1 MMKMSIHNPR
11 QRGTTLLEVLIAILV
26 LAIGL
31 LGTAAMQTRAQQ
43 AELDAYQR
51 SQALVLAQDM
61 VSRISTNRRA
71 ARCYVT
77 TETDP
82 DNPDP
87 QPNYV
92 GTGVD
97 PDDCTG
103 WGTIATRARA
113 DEDLQEW
120 ADLLRGASETL
131 DGAEVGSMAGARGC
145 VHFDDV
151 DEIYTV
157 TVAWQGENLTQAPVG
172 NNCAAGQYG
181 DEARRRVVSLSL
193 EMANLG
199 P

>member
-61 VSRISTNRRA
+61 ISRISTNRRA

-77 TETDP
+77 TEDP
-82 DNPDP
+82 
-87 QPNYV
+87 PNFV
-92 GTGVD
+92 GTGAD
-97 PDDCTG
+97 PEDCAG
-103 WGTIATRARA
+103 WGNIATRARA
-113 DEDLQEW
+113 DEDMQQW
-120 ADLLRGASETL
+120 ANFLRGSSETL
-131 DGAEVGSMAGARGC
+131 DGVDVGSMAGARGC
-145 VHFDDV
+145 VDFDET

-157 TVAWQGENLTQAPVG
+157 TVAWQGENPTQAPVG
-172 NNCAAGQYG
+172 NNCAQGEYG
-181 DEARRRVVSLSL
+181 DEAMRRVVSLSL
-193 EMANLG
+193 ELADLG